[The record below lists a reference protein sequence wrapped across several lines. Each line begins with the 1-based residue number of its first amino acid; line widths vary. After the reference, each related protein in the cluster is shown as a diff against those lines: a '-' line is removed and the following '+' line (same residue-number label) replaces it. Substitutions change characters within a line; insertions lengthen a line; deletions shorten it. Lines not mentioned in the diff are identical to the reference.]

1 MVFLG
6 LKLIIGYIIA
16 GNEMKRLRDQGQD
29 RVQLLKTFVCHD
41 MEDKLETGSHQRATS
56 RAMTLSHLGI

>member
-6 LKLIIGYIIA
+6 LKLIVGYIIA
-16 GNEMKRLRDQGQD
+16 GNKMKRLGDQGQD

-56 RAMTLSHLGI
+56 RELTLSYLSI